1 MERAIRT
8 LCFFLP
14 RASTITSPVGGSEGG
29 AGREEEEGAGEE
41 GTGEE
46 GRDGGGAGQG
56 EGETRGGE
64 SGEDISEGLNEE
76 ESEGSDGLS
85 SGGGVGGEALQRTK
99 DTSSLFH
106 VLITEDIPKSYTRM
120 WHFAL
125 YCCCSEKGSTVLQ
138 TFFLKSHDF
147 VCLVPVLSSKVECRI
162 TNELILRRIIRNG

>member
-64 SGEDISEGLNEE
+64 SGEAISEGLNEE

-85 SGGGVGGEALQRTK
+85 SGEGVGGESLQKTK

-106 VLITEDIPKSYTRM
+106 VLITEDIPKSYTRQCGILPCI
-120 WHFAL
+120 AVAQKKAQR
-125 YCCCSEKGSTVLQ
+125 CCKP
-138 TFFLKSHDF
+138 FF
-147 VCLVPVLSSKVECRI
+147 
-162 TNELILRRIIRNG
+162 